1 MNIAQLKSSLHQLV
15 DEINDADTLRKIK
28 NILNAL
34 TLSNEKKDW
43 WDDLTA
49 DEKKDLEE
57 AVAEVD
63 DEKYWTGHSEVIKMA
78 RSWLKK

>member
-1 MNIAQLKSSLHQLV
+1 MKIAQLKSSLHQLV

-28 NILNAL
+28 NILSAL

-57 AVAEVD
+57 AVAEAD
-63 DEKYWTGHSEVIKMA
+63 DEKQWTSHSEVIKMA